1 MSVPKHR
8 EAAAARLKDASM
20 RIDVAREGPVIREN
34 QQRWLEA
41 LTDYCMALGDIQ
53 SFNNESIHEKYMIWQ
68 GGSDCGNFHNPRRG
82 GFSAMARWVARSA
95 RLQVLDFSSF
105 SRRSLRRRNSSWNDD
120 SPMILPN

>member
-53 SFNNESIHEKYMIWQ
+53 SFIIRGAAGFPQWPDGLLEAQ
-68 GGSDCGNFHNPRRG
+68 GFRSWISLL
-82 GFSAMARWVARSA
+82 SAVD
-95 RLQVLDFSSF
+95 L
-105 SRRSLRRRNSSWNDD
+105 
-120 SPMILPN
+120 